1 MPAQDD
7 VTCDTAGLLP
17 VLAVLG
23 MLVDEEEV
31 ALLECMK
38 HSCSSG
44 RKFHVLRV
52 FKLSALFEQIE
63 PNEIKAQIS

>member
-7 VTCDTAGLLP
+7 VTCDTAGLLL

-31 ALLECMK
+31 VLLECMK

-44 RKFHVLRV
+44 RKVQF
-52 FKLSALFEQIE
+52 SI
-63 PNEIKAQIS
+63 